1 MLSYTFTDI
10 IKNRFLQEFT
20 EISIES
26 LLVALALS
34 FVLTCFVVLIYRLTY
49 SGVLYSHGFALSLIL
64 LSMVTSLVIITV
76 SSNVVL
82 SLGMVGAL
90 SIVRFRT
97 AVKEPMD
104 TIFMFWAIVIGI
116 TTGAGLIPTAIIAT
130 LAIGLIFLLVN
141 LVGNG
146 KRSSSFMVIIR
157 FEEAG
162 ETAVERILELVPNAR
177 LKSRSSGE
185 MGEEIVLEVRLNQA
199 AQDAFK
205 ALKNE
210 NGVKEVNL
218 VSYTG
223 STLL

>member
-1 MLSYTFTDI
+1 MTNYTFTDI

-20 EISIES
+20 EISMGS
-26 LLVALALS
+26 MLGALFLA
-34 FVLTCFVVLIYRLTY
+34 FVLTCFVLLVYRFTY
-49 SGVLYSHGFALSLIL
+49 SGVLYNRGFALSLIL

-130 LAIGLIFLLVN
+130 LCIGLIFMAAHLAT
-141 LVGNG
+141 G
-146 KRSSSFMVIIR
+146 KFKTNSYMVIIR
-157 FEEAG
+157 YDEDG
-162 ETAVERILELVPNAR
+162 TDAVKRAMEKAPKSR
-177 LKSRSSGE
+177 LKSKTSNAQ
-185 MGEEIVLEVRLNQA
+185 GEEIVLEVRLDPA
-199 AQDAFK
+199 AERAFD
-205 ALKNE
+205 ALKKQP
-210 NGVKEVNL
+210 GIKEVNL
-218 VSYTG
+218 VAYTG
-223 STLL
+223 STML